1 MMNYAIIS
9 ADLIGSVKLPLKS
22 RKRLTEEVETVLE
35 QVKQIKGRYSYERGD
50 FIQIEIPA
58 KEGLKTLLLL
68 KTQVNKMG
76 ASKTVRQEK
85 IEVDIRISLGTGKVD
100 LIGET
105 VGRSDGPAYHLSGR
119 GIDQLKKSKQV
130 LTIQSSEEDFNEEL
144 KVMSAS
150 LEFITSRWTKG
161 SAEIISLLISGK
173 KEMEIAEELGI
184 SQSAVNQRKKT
195 AGWEV
200 ISLMLERFESKM
212 KNLK

>member
-1 MMNYAIIS
+1 MMTYAIIS

-22 RKRLTEEVETVLE
+22 RRRLTEEVETVLE
-35 QVKQIKGRYSYERGD
+35 QVKKINGRYSYERGD
-50 FIQIEIPA
+50 FIQIEVPA
-58 KEGLKTLLLL
+58 QEGLKTLLML

-76 ASKTVRQEK
+76 ASNTVRQEK
-85 IEVDIRISLGTGKVD
+85 IEVDIRISMGTGKVD

-130 LTIQSSEEDFNEEL
+130 LTMQSSEEDFNEEL

-150 LEFITSRWTKG
+150 LEFITGRWTKG

-173 KEMEIAEELGI
+173 KEMAIAEELGI